1 MKLLRTVAL
10 LSLGVIAFGACSKRD
25 AAVNSPAATTTTTTT
40 SDVSTTESAAGYRD
54 DAITDRNPS
63 VDRRTEPAQAQE
75 YMDGSTTSDRELDS
89 NVPVGREEGFIDNTS
104 SEPDADQL

>member
-1 MKLLRTVAL
+1 MSLLRTVAL

-25 AAVNSPAATTTTTTT
+25 AAVNSPAATTTTTT

-75 YMDGSTTSDRELDS
+75 YMDGSTSTDRELDS

>member
-1 MKLLRTVAL
+1 MSLLRTVAL

-25 AAVNSPAATTTTTTT
+25 AAVNSPAATTTTTT

-75 YMDGSTTSDRELDS
+75 DMDGSTSTDRELDS